1 MKKCVIT
8 SILLVIFA
16 LAGFCGP
23 LFAYSKNLHIAMILW
38 RGETEGERGF
48 KDGLNKLGYSVRF
61 TTINAEQ
68 DRAVLGSLLRD
79 KVKPKLKEFDYIY
92 TFGTT
97 VTKLTKLVI
106 QNQVPHI
113 FNAVA
118 APFAA
123 GIAQR
128 IDFTGGNISGASNRI
143 PLSLQIDIALKV
155 INFKKIGLLFN
166 PREPNSLL
174 IRKKLYKI
182 CNDLNIEVIDLRSPP
197 AQDLLKENL
206 RKLLYKS
213 IVVDAVYLPLDSFM
227 VSNAKLIGAQLRAA
241 RVKSI
246 GSIRRYI
253 ESGVLIGVIPNYYQ
267 LGKAVAE
274 IVDLHQRGKK
284 LESIPIYTQKTPSVA
299 INKTTSQALG
309 VEVPENLFKNLV
321 VLE

>member
-16 LAGFCGP
+16 LMVNCSP
-23 LFAYSKNLHIAMILW
+23 LFAYIKNLNIAMILW
-38 RGETEGERGF
+38 RGETEAEIGF
-48 KDGLNKLGYSVRF
+48 KDGLNKLGYSVQY
-61 TTINAEQ
+61 TTMNAGQ
-68 DRAVLGSLLRD
+68 DRAALGRLLRN
-79 KVKPKLKEFDYIY
+79 KVKPELKKFDYIY

-97 VTKLTKLVI
+97 VTKLTKLI
-106 QNQVPHI
+106 IENQVPHI

-118 APFAA
+118 APVAA

-128 IDFTGGNISGASNRI
+128 MDFTGGNISGASNKI

-155 INFKKIGLLFN
+155 MNFKKIGLLFN
-166 PREPNSLL
+166 PREPNSLA
-174 IRKKLYKI
+174 IRKNLYAI
-182 CNDLNIEVIDLRSPP
+182 CRDLNIEVIDFRSPP
-197 AQDLLKENL
+197 VQDLLQENL

-241 RVKSI
+241 QVKSI
-246 GSIRRYI
+246 GSMRCYI
-253 ESGVLIGVIPNYYQ
+253 DKGVLMGVVPNYYQ
-267 LGKAVAE
+267 LGRAVAA
-274 IVDLHQRGKK
+274 IVDRHQKGEK
-284 LESIPIYTQKTPSVA
+284 LESIPVHTQKTPAVV

-309 VEVPENLFKNLV
+309 IDIPENLLKNLI